1 VCAGDIEDRRRR
13 EGLRNVPDRWPS
25 GSREAGRRSD
35 TETAGEAL
43 NHFRAAQNHFAAV
56 LIIAADGQEIDGF
69 ELNRQY
75 QAEQRSSYE

>member
-1 VCAGDIEDRRRR
+1 MYQIV
-13 EGLRNVPDRWPS
+13 GLQGAEKRVVVATPK
-25 GSREAGRRSD
+25 
-35 TETAGEAL
+35 TAGEAL